1 MTPNRG
7 AFTKDELKQKRVG
20 VLLGGM
26 SAERDVSLRTGE
38 AVSGALRGLGYDVV
52 EIDVGRDLPARLAAE
67 KVDVAWLA
75 VHGRYGEDGC
85 LQGLLE
91 SLFIPYTG
99 SGVLAS
105 ALGMDKVYAKQVYVA
120 HGIPTPAYRSFRDA
134 ASALAAV
141 DSLPFPF
148 PVVVKPSREGSSVG
162 VHICKTRDAYEA
174 AVTDAAKYAGTLLV
188 EQFVK
193 GREVQG
199 GVLDDEALGVIEVRA
214 AREFYDYDAK
224 YKAGTGTQYLFPAP
238 LPPDQYARVNEVC
251 LAAHQALGCSGGSR
265 SDVIVTDGGDVFLL
279 ETNTLPGMTASSLLP
294 KIAAGRGIDFPALC
308 ERLLL
313 GACLKA

>member
-1 MTPNRG
+1 
-7 AFTKDELKQKRVG
+7 
-20 VLLGGM
+20 M

-105 ALGMDKVYAKQVYVA
+105 ALGMDKVYAKQVFVA

-134 ASALAAV
+134 ASALAAA

-265 SDVIVTDGGDVFLL
+265 SDVIVTDGGEVFLL

-294 KIAAGRGIDFPALC
+294 KIAAGRGIDFPSLC

>member
-1 MTPNRG
+1 MTVIRG
-7 AFTKDELKQKRVG
+7 AFSKDELKHKRVG
-20 VLLGGM
+20 VLYGGL
-26 SAERDVSLRTGE
+26 SAEREVSLRTGA
-38 AVSGALRGLGYDVV
+38 AVAEALRSLGYTVV
-52 EIDVGRDLPARLAAE
+52 DIDVGKDLPARLVAE

-75 VHGRYGEDGC
+75 VHGRYGEDGS

-91 SLFIPYTG
+91 SMFIPYTG

-105 ALGMDKVYAKQVYVA
+105 ALGMDKVYAKQVFVA
-120 HGIPTPAYRSFRDA
+120 HDIPTPAYRAFQDE
-134 ASALAAV
+134 ASALAAG

-162 VHICKTRDAYEA
+162 VHICKTRDAYDA
-174 AVTDAAKYAGTLLV
+174 AVRDAAKYAGTLLV

-251 LAAHQALGCSGGSR
+251 LGAHRALGCAGGSR
-265 SDVIVTDGGDVFLL
+265 SDVIVTEGGAVFLL
-279 ETNTLPGMTASSLLP
+279 ETNTLPGMTATSLLP
-294 KIAAGRGIDFPALC
+294 KIAAGRGIDFPSLC
-308 ERLLL
+308 ERLLQ